1 MLKFNSILKY
11 YHTIKYLKTRQTIGR
26 AYATFKKKIYLRKIV
41 IPASII
47 SGQINPKI
55 SFLNHDPWNSAAEI
69 TKGNFTFLNKLK
81 NLGSP
86 IDWHCNHMPPLWKYN
101 LHYFNFLFLL
111 DKDKQKNICK
121 EWIKYNPIQ
130 IGTGWSPYPLSL
142 RIVSWCKANL
152 NDEEI
157 NRSLFLQ
164 SEYLYRNLEFY
175 HPGNHYL
182 ENAKALIFAGTYF
195 KGNKSSERWL
205 RKGVKIFTQ
214 ELRIQILKDGGY
226 FELTQMYHAIML
238 HGFLDL
244 LNILSNESSLYSQ
257 LQSVIIK
264 MLDFLKSNTHPNGEI
279 ALFNDSTTE
288 IAPSTEKL
296 FTYAEQL
303 VDHTPKF
310 KSSFDD
316 SGYYIYKDEDIYMII
331 DGGAIGPDFLPAH
344 AHSDIFSYELSV
356 NKKKFIVDSGVFE
369 YTRGKT
375 REELRSTKSHNTV
388 AIDKVD
394 QVECWDSF
402 RVARRF
408 KPSNII
414 FVESE
419 KGFEFI
425 GNYNGYAKLIGDK
438 ICHERTITLNKKQRE
453 IIISEKISGKNEHLV
468 ESYIHLAPNS
478 DLVETNEGYAIKLD
492 SQKIDIKVVSGK
504 KKIEKSTYC
513 PQFGKKLDN
522 FNIIIIESSPLPVN
536 IQYKISY

>member
-1 MLKFNSILKY
+1 MLINYF
-11 YHTIKYLKTRQTIGR
+11 HTIKHLKTRQTIGR
-26 AYATFKKKIYLRKIV
+26 AYAAFKKKINLRKIK
-41 IPASII
+41 IPASKI
-47 SGQINPKI
+47 SGQINTKT
-55 SFLNHDPWNSAAEI
+55 SFLNHDPWNSADEI
-69 TKGNFTFLNKLK
+69 LKGNFCFLNIKE

-86 IDWHCNHMPPLWKYN
+86 IDWQVNEMPPLWKFN
-101 LHYFNFLFLL
+101 LHYFNYLYLL
-111 DKDKQKNICK
+111 DKSEQINICK
-121 EWIKYNPIQ
+121 DWIEYNPLP
-130 IGTGWSPYPLSL
+130 IGTGWSPYTTSL
-142 RIVSWCKANL
+142 RIVNWIKADIDDDL
-152 NDEEI
+152 VTK
-157 NRSLFLQ
+157 SLFQQ

-182 ENAKALIFAGTYF
+182 ENAKALVFAGIYF
-195 KGNKSSERWL
+195 KEIPQSKKWL
-205 RKGVKIFTQ
+205 GKGIKIFSK
-214 ELRIQILKDGGY
+214 ELQVQVFDDGGY

-238 HGFLDL
+238 HGFLDILNL
-244 LNILSNESSLYSQ
+244 LPKTYDLYNTLSSI
-257 LQSVIIK
+257 VIK

-288 IAPSTEKL
+288 IAPSTERL
-296 FTYAEQL
+296 FTYAQQL
-303 VDHTPKF
+303 LDHTPKF
-310 KSSFDD
+310 KSSFID

-331 DGGAIGPDFLPAH
+331 DGGAIGPDYLPAH

-356 NKKKFIVDSGVFE
+356 DKKKFIVDSGVFE
-369 YTRGKT
+369 YTRGKI
-375 REELRSTKSHNTV
+375 REEFRSTKSHNTV

-414 FVESE
+414 FAESE
-419 KGFEFI
+419 NGFEFR
-425 GNYNGYAKLIGDK
+425 GNFNGYAKLIGDK

-504 KKIEKSTYC
+504 KKIENSTYC

-522 FNIIIIESSPLPVN
+522 FNIIINESSSLPVN